1 MKINTTFVKTLAVLA
16 LMAAPV
22 AAFAQLN
29 QASANPQGSGF
40 FTNLFGCTG
49 AAGGSSNVVCILRA
63 VLMFILSIAFIVAVI
78 FLVIGGFRYITSQG
92 NEEGIEKAKGT
103 ITNAII
109 GIVVIVLAWIILTIV
124 LNLVSSGTAGT

>member
-1 MKINTTFVKTLAVLA
+1 MKINTTFIKSLAVLA
-16 LMAAPV
+16 LLAAPV

-29 QASANPQGSGF
+29 QNVPDNTGF
-40 FTNLFGCTG
+40 FTNLFGCTAG
-49 AAGGSSNVVCILRA
+49 ATGSSNVLCILRA

-124 LNLVSSGTAGT
+124 LNLVQSGTAGT